1 MSDTLFDRAASA
13 VNTSWYYSWY
23 WERRGD
29 SSTFSVNGV
38 RKALDDCRSRIADA
52 KADLLRLELILSE
65 LIAEEVV
72 QLDGE
77 PTDAD

>member
-1 MSDTLFDRAASA
+1 MSD
-13 VNTSWYYSWY
+13 
-23 WERRGD
+23 
-29 SSTFSVNGV
+29 SVLREG
-38 RKALDDCRSRIADA
+38 REALDDCRSRIADA